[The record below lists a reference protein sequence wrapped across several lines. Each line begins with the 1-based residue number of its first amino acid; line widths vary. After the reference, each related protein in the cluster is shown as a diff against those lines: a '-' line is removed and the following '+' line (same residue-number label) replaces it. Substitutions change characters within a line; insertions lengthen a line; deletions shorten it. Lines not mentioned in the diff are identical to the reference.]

1 MSNKGSS
8 DGLGH
13 KGLLPQS
20 IRSLR
25 VAFISVGLFSCILNL
40 LALTGSIFMLQVYD
54 RVLSSRSVPTLVA
67 LSILAIVMYAFMG
80 MFEFLRMR
88 VMSRA
93 GFWLD
98 GQLGLPTFRHW
109 LARGLGGAQEGTRP
123 LADIAVLR
131 QFLTSPGL
139 MGIYDVPWIPIYLGI
154 VFLISYKLGLLTI
167 AGAFVV
173 FMLAIANERS
183 TRTSL
188 KQASAM
194 EASET
199 QFLEQTYRNS
209 ETILPMGM
217 LRNVGAHWTRMHGE
231 GAKLAQEA
239 SERGEYF
246 SSASKTVRMVL
257 QSAMLGLAA
266 YLVLKQEISSGMII
280 ASNIISGRALAPV
293 DQVIGQWKII
303 ARSRQ
308 AYARLKLQ
316 LANVGQAQPPLQ
328 LPAPKGELVV
338 RNMTKFAPDPTG
350 QHKDGRRVLLNQIA
364 FTLDAGDALGVIG
377 PSASGKTTLA
387 RVLIGSWVP
396 DSGSV
401 RLDGASFDQWDLDVL
416 GRHIGYLPQNVELLA
431 GSVHQNIARFD
442 PEAKDD
448 DVVEA
453 AKMAGVH
460 EMILRLP
467 QGYASRIGYGATP
480 LSGGQ
485 TQRIGLARA
494 LFRMPHLVVLDEPN
508 SNLDAEGDAGVT
520 AAIEKLRAAG
530 SIVIVMAHR
539 PSAIA
544 AVSKLMMLQNGSV
557 IEFGEK
563 GDVLRKVTRQPVL
576 AAQSGTS

>member
-1 MSNKGSS
+1 MGSTR
-8 DGLGH
+8 LGSAPGRS
-13 KGLLPQS
+13 GLLP
-20 IRSLR
+20 RSLKTLR
-25 VAFISVGLFSCILNL
+25 SAFFSVGLFSGVLNL

-54 RVLSSRSVPTLVA
+54 RVLASRSVPTLVA
-67 LSILAIVMYAFMG
+67 LSLLAIAMYGFLG
-80 MFEFLRMR
+80 LFEFLRMR

-98 GQLGLPTFRHW
+98 AQLGLPTFRHW

-123 LADIAVLR
+123 LTDVAVIR

-139 MGIYDVPWIPIYLGI
+139 MGIYDVPWIPLYLGI
-154 VFLISYKLGLLTI
+154 VFLIHYQLGLLTI
-167 AGAFVV
+167 GGALVV
-173 FMLAIANERS
+173 FGLALANERR
-183 TRTSL
+183 TRHSL
-188 KQASAM
+188 KEATAV

-209 ETILPMGM
+209 EAILPMGM
-217 LRNVGAHWTRMHGE
+217 LRDVGGHWVRMHGT
-231 GAKLAQEA
+231 GTRLAQQA
-239 SERGEYF
+239 SERGEFY
-246 SSASKTVRMVL
+246 SAASKSVRMLL

-266 YLVLKQEISSGMII
+266 YLAIKQEISSGMII
-280 ASNIISGRALAPV
+280 ASNIISGRALAPI

-303 ARSRQ
+303 ARTRQ

-316 LANVGQAQPPLQ
+316 LANVGQVEAPLQ
-328 LPAPKGELVV
+328 LPEPKGPLVV
-338 RNMTKFAPDPTG
+338 HGATKFAPDPAG
-350 QHKDGRRVLLNQIA
+350 QSTTGRRVLLNQITFA
-364 FTLDAGDALGVIG
+364 LEPGDALGVIG

-387 RVLIGSWVP
+387 RILVGSWIP
-396 DSGSV
+396 DSGYV
-401 RLDGASFDQWDLDVL
+401 RLDGAAFDQWDLDIL

-442 PEAKDD
+442 QDAKDE
-448 DVVEA
+448 DVVLA

-460 EMILRLP
+460 DTILKLP
-467 QGYASRIGYGATP
+467 QGYATRIGYGATP

-520 AAIEKLRAAG
+520 AAIEQLRAAG
-530 SIVIVMAHR
+530 SVVVVMAHR

-544 AVSKLMMLQNGSV
+544 AVNKLMMLQAGNV
-557 IEFGEK
+557 VEFGEK
-563 GDVLRKVTRQPVL
+563 NEVLRKVTHQPTLVPH
-576 AAQSGTS
+576 SGKV